1 MQAERK
7 KAKAG
12 ININLRSIGGFLMEK
27 YYNAFRQ
34 VLVIEYLMKH
44 SKDLCKKKRKVGG
57 KSGLDI

>member
-1 MQAERK
+1 
-7 KAKAG
+7 
-12 ININLRSIGGFLMEK
+12 MEK